1 MKARQPRK
9 RMDPAV
15 RAEHILN
22 VALQLF
28 AERHYGSVSMRDIAE
43 ACGINAGLIY
53 HYYENKDDL
62 LRRALEHAIAEL
74 QAGYDLG
81 EHLNPAQELTA
92 WLRMHLPI
100 APMLIR
106 MVKIMAD
113 YAASNIRDAHTDRL
127 IQTFYTRE
135 QSFLESC
142 LQRGIAQGV
151 FRPVDAQVTARA
163 ISLQLDGIFY
173 ASQARGDALIEQD
186 IENLC
191 QIVNGPALAARAG
204 RTSLCEQKEAKKL
217 F

>member
-1 MKARQPRK
+1 
-9 RMDPAV
+9 
-15 RAEHILN
+15 
-22 VALQLF
+22 
-28 AERHYGSVSMRDIAE
+28 
-43 ACGINAGLIY
+43 
-53 HYYENKDDL
+53 
-62 LRRALEHAIAEL
+62 
-74 QAGYDLG
+74 
-81 EHLNPAQELTA
+81 
-92 WLRMHLPI
+92 
-100 APMLIR
+100 
-106 MVKIMAD
+106 
-113 YAASNIRDAHTDRL
+113 
-127 IQTFYTRE
+127 
-135 QSFLESC
+135 